1 MDSPGLREQNKQK
14 TRRAIE
20 EAAARLF
27 GERGF
32 EHTTV
37 RDIATAAG
45 VGERTFFRYFP
56 SKESLIVGQVRDLI
70 PRLARLLRERPAAEA
85 PYRAMCNAVLTLAG
99 EHDVPPAIFIT
110 GSPKDLT
117 PDSSRTDR
125 FLLRDLEQAVTAAM
139 EERLGAGEDAPDL
152 RLRAAV
158 KARAGVSALRGLLA
172 VHTGSTLTTSLGMKQ
187 LAGLVEDAF
196 AALDD

>member
-1 MDSPGLREQNKQK
+1 MDSPGLREQNKQR

-37 RDIATAAG
+37 RDIAAAAG

-70 PRLARLLRERPAAEA
+70 PRLALLLRERPAAEA
-85 PYRAMCNAVLTLAG
+85 PYRAMCNAVLTLAA
-99 EHDVPPAIFIT
+99 EYEVPPAIFMT

-117 PDSSRTDR
+117 PTSSRTDR
-125 FLLRDLEQAVTAAM
+125 LLLRDLEHAVTAAI
-139 EERLGAGEDAPDL
+139 EERLGAGPDSPEL

-158 KARAGVSALRGLLA
+158 KARAGVAALRGLLA
-172 VHTGSTLTTSLGMKQ
+172 VQTPNTLTTGLTMKQ
-187 LAGLVEDAF
+187 LTALVQDAF
-196 AALDD
+196 AALND